1 MRSLRSCSGWPA
13 RNAASPPAASSTSP
27 AAAPPTDRVSND
39 MTNEDLGY
47 LPATQLAELIRTKK
61 LSPVEYMQALLARIK
76 TLEPKVNAFV
86 HLAEEQALAAAKQA
100 EQALSSGARI
110 GRLHGVPVT
119 IKDLAA
125 AGGMP
130 MQSGSHIFKG

>member
-1 MRSLRSCSGWPA
+1 
-13 RNAASPPAASSTSP
+13 
-27 AAAPPTDRVSND
+27 
-39 MTNEDLGY
+39 MTNDDLGY

-61 LSPVEYMQALLARIK
+61 LSPVEYMQALLARIRK
-76 TLEPKVNAFV
+76 VEPKVNAFV
-86 HLAEEQALAAAKQA
+86 HLAEEHALNAARQA
-100 EQALSSGARI
+100 EQVLASGAPL

-130 MQSGSHIFKG
+130 MQSGSHIFKGNMPEEETPMVTRLRNEGAIVLGKTTTSEFAHMYLV